1 MKSDLSQSDLTLPK
15 ESLKFNKALAINILS
30 IKMYSN
36 WFDFTLDSENLNS
49 GFSKFKVFL
58 KN

>member
-15 ESLKFNKALAINILS
+15 ESLKFTKALAINILS

-36 WFDFTLDSENLNS
+36 WFDFTLDSEKLNS